1 MEKKHMDVDV
11 KTRAV
16 DEHIRKKYWYYLQKA
31 NIIHNEH
38 ILTSLRLYIVITYVN
53 IVGTFLVIGS
63 CDADDIIHVNT
74 FVRLGAGAANVE

>member
-1 MEKKHMDVDV
+1 MFTHS
-11 KTRAV
+11 
-16 DEHIRKKYWYYLQKA
+16 
-31 NIIHNEH
+31 
-38 ILTSLRLYIVITYVN
+38 LTSLRLYIVITYVN